1 MEHKREALRRKKRNK
16 RKTIVVL
23 QRVGILALFL
33 GILAGGIYGFN
44 QLPGVKINK
53 FLKEALAYQEAKDY
67 SNALASYEKVLTIES
82 GTVKAYRY
90 MANLYLD
97 MEDYRAAEEILYRG
111 LEETQDEEIQKTWLT
126 VKYNESVNELN
137 EEQANFY
144 TVERLLE
151 ILEEDKD
158 RSNVYALMG
167 TCYDRLLEMT
177 DEQGINRIMLSEE
190 EGFGYGAYQELVQ
203 KMLSLYQKNGK
214 EELKQLL
221 VDYTAFQAEQL
232 AFDTEAFLSYKE
244 LVKKVNEVLGG
255 GELEQLLSCL
265 EKHTEIEALFAPLLQ
280 EFQAG
285 NYEVAREFL
294 VSDAYVAVRDA
305 FIEETMEYWQG
316 ETYIPVSDI
325 GIYLHYGDE
334 QWGFSFMDE
343 EEEAAKH
350 GYIKVWGFKWL
361 DNGHQRT
368 ALSYVP
374 ISENAEYYPR
384 TEYCM
389 MYWWSTPVNMELTV
403 DTYARMN
410 FRFEEN
416 TYTEEGKTTK
426 AINDWGGKYEY
437 KDTYE

>member
-1 MEHKREALRRKKRNK
+1 MENNRETLRKMKKNK
-16 RKTIVVL
+16 RKNVVFL
-23 QRVGILALFL
+23 QKAGVLALFL
-33 GILAGGIYGFN
+33 AVIAAGVYGFN

-53 FLKEALAYQEAKDY
+53 FLKEAQVYQEARDY
-67 SNALASYEKVLTIES
+67 GNALASYEKVLTIES

-97 MEDYRAAEEILYRG
+97 MEDYQAAEEILYKG
-111 LEETQDEEIQKTWLT
+111 LEETQDKEIQETWLT

-137 EEQANFY
+137 EERADFY

-151 ILEEDKD
+151 ILENDEEKA
-158 RSNVYALMG
+158 SVYELME
-167 TCYDRLLEMT
+167 TCYNRLLAMT
-177 DEQGINRIMLSEE
+177 DEEGINSILISDQ
-190 EGFGYGAYQELVQ
+190 EGFGYEAYQKLVE
-203 KMLSLYQKNGK
+203 KMLSLYQKSGK
-214 EELKQLL
+214 DELKQQLIN
-221 VDYTAFQAEQL
+221 YTGLQAEKL
-232 AFDTEAFLSYKE
+232 AFTPEDMLSYKE
-244 LVKKVNEVLGG
+244 LVKKVDEALGSD
-255 GELEQLLSCL
+255 ELKQLLGCL
-265 EKHTEIEALFAPLLQ
+265 EKHTQIDALFSPLLQ
-280 EFQAG
+280 EFEAG
-285 NYEVAREFL
+285 NYEVARDFL
-294 VSDAYVAVRDA
+294 VSDEYVAIRNA

-316 ETYIPVSDI
+316 ETYIPVSGI
-325 GIYLHYGDE
+325 GVYLHYADGN
-334 QWGFSFMDE
+334 WGFSYMDE
-343 EEEAAKH
+343 EDEVARQ

-374 ISENAEYYPR
+374 VSEGDEYYPL

-416 TYTEEGKTTK
+416 TYTEEGKTTR